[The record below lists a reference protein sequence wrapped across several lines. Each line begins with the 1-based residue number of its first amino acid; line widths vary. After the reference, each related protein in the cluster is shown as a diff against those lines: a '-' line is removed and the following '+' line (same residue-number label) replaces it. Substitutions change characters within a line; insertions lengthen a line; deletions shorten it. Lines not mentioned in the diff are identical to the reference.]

1 MTEPVEHTIG
11 RNRLIANIAAGL
23 VLLLAMLL
31 MLRDVYV
38 TRWRTA
44 LIYSELQTQVTRAL
58 GRHDLTHQR
67 QSEIL
72 EKLAR
77 IEARQIHLREI
88 NDRMAERYLAPPA
101 PKKEG
106 EDP

>member
-1 MTEPVEHTIG
+1 MTEPVEHTVG

-31 MLRDVYV
+31 LIRDVYI
-38 TRWRTA
+38 TRFRTA
-44 LIYSELQTQVTRAL
+44 LIYAELQTLVTKAL
-58 GRHDLTHQR
+58 GEHEVTQQR
-67 QSEIL
+67 QAEIL
-72 EKLAR
+72 EKLR
-77 IEARQIHLREI
+77 RMEQRQIHIREI